1 MKNRLIRLLF
11 VPLMLSTL
19 VGCGLIDYY
28 FLPPPEDTAQ
38 ELYEAGR
45 EAMAEKKYYD
55 AVEYFNKLKDRYPFS
70 PYTPAALIALGDA
83 HFLNEDYAEAAAAY
97 EEFETMHP
105 RHEEIPYVLYQL
117 GVSNY
122 KRSESIDKPQ
132 DTMHEALETFHVL
145 VANFPDTEYGK
156 EGADYILKC
165 RKRLAEHELFVADFY
180 WRTDQYGAAWKRYM
194 YVLDN
199 FKELP
204 EVQEYANLRA
214 QLSYL
219 EYQKVLSEEERMQ
232 IEGSWKLWFRS
243 WL

>member
-1 MKNRLIRLLF
+1 MKKNVLRLLAPC
-11 VPLMLSTL
+11 VL
-19 VGCGLIDYY
+19 VLLVSGCGFIDYY

-45 EAMAEKKYYD
+45 EAMAAKKYYD
-55 AVEYFNKLKDRYPFS
+55 AADYFTKLKDRYPFS
-70 PYTPAALIALGDA
+70 PYTPAGIIGLGDA
-83 HFLNEDYAEAAAAY
+83 YFLEEDYAEAAAAY
-97 EEFETMHP
+97 EEFESMHP

-122 KRSESIDKPQ
+122 KRSDSIDRPQ
-132 DTMHEALETFHVL
+132 DTMYEALDTFHIL

-156 EGADYILKC
+156 DGAEYIIKC

-204 EVQEYANLRA
+204 EIQEYANLRA

-219 EYQKVLSEEERMQ
+219 EYQKTISEEERMQ
-232 IEGSWKLWFRS
+232 IEGSWKLWLRS